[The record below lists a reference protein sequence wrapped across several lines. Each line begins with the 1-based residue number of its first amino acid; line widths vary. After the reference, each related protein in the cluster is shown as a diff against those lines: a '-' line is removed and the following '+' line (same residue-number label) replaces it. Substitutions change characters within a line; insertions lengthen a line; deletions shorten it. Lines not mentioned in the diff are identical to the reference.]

1 METPAEQACS
11 GERRRIG
18 SDLQSFLF
26 PFPCQFCRLNL
37 CHLSSHTLASW
48 YVFSR
53 RATHSLISSCI
64 FLLCLAKSEEEKLKN
79 SATLKPFF
87 SSASDDRF
95 CFHRI
100 CWYQSK
106 AADWKCLI
114 ALHIQMGLIDSLME
128 DQTMIQNQFCS
139 FSVVMRGLV
148 HTLRCTYESFAQASV
163 RQDPHQRFGFHDQSW
178 NGGAGNRFLVL
189 LCDYGHDIALLCQS
203 FWCTFS
209 SWIKS
214 CVQNLLH
221 FMILYVYFGI
231 LLTEVE
237 AECSS
242 SFGSTGKC
250 REEAHC
256 SQGEQTK
263 GLHHYLSIA
272 STCLKQNAS
281 KLFVHFLL

>member
-1 METPAEQACS
+1 M
-11 GERRRIG
+11 G
-18 SDLQSFLF
+18 SR
-26 PFPCQFCRLNL
+26 FPCSTFLWSWV
-37 CHLSSHTLASW
+37 LSSRIL
-48 YVFSR
+48 
-53 RATHSLISSCI
+53 SSEIEC
-64 FLLCLAKSEEEKLKN
+64 S
-79 SATLKPFF
+79 
-87 SSASDDRF
+87 
-95 CFHRI
+95 
-100 CWYQSK
+100 SK

-148 HTLRCTYESFAQASV
+148 HTLRCTFESFAQASV
-163 RQDPHQRFGFHDQSW
+163 RQGPHQRFGFHDQSW

-221 FMILYVYFGI
+221 FMIPYVYFGI

>member
-1 METPAEQACS
+1 METPAEEACS

-48 YVFSR
+48 YVFCR

-64 FLLCLAKSEEEKLKN
+64 FFTMSGKIRGGKAQKLSHIEALLLKCI
-79 SATLKPFF
+79 
-87 SSASDDRF
+87 RW
-95 CFHRI
+95 CFHSI

-114 ALHIQMGLIDSLME
+114 ALHIQMGPIDSLME
-128 DQTMIQNQFCS
+128 NQTMIQNQFCS

-221 FMILYVYFGI
+221 FMIPYVYFGI

-250 REEAHC
+250 RE
-256 SQGEQTK
+256 
-263 GLHHYLSIA
+263 
-272 STCLKQNAS
+272 
-281 KLFVHFLL
+281 